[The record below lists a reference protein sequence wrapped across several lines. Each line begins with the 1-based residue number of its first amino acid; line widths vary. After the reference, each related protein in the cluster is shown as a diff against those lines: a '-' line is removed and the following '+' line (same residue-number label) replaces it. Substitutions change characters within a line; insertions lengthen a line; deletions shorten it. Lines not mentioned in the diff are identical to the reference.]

1 MAISILRMTKC
12 SNIVGTHINEL
23 ATAAYIMRKLCKYV
37 NM

>member
-23 ATAAYIMRKLCKYV
+23 ATAAYKMKKLCKYV
-37 NM
+37 RF